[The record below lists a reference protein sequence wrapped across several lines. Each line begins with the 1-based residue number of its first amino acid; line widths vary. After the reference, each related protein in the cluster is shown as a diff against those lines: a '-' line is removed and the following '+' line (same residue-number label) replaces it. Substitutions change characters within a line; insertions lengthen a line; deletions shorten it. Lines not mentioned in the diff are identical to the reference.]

1 MAGVSLS
8 SDELELIKF
17 LEDQIHELQPL
28 VNSYFPNEEVEAV
41 NIAPVDIVA
50 KEEFGLSIADPLGL
64 DILER
69 EKVADDGYS
78 SIDEQLIITQEV
90 ILQLRM
96 AVNPEVHRS
105 LFSDELE
112 LIEFLL
118 DQIRYLQP
126 LVDGCLPD
134 DEVLPLV
141 SVVASPLFV
150 LIQDGL
156 GCLIAN
162 SEDDGLEGRRPRFYE
177 YFPLHPLT
185 DGGGPIACSSAG
197 NNKASDVLY

>member
-90 ILQLRM
+90 IL
-96 AVNPEVHRS
+96 
-105 LFSDELE
+105 
-112 LIEFLL
+112 
-118 DQIRYLQP
+118 
-126 LVDGCLPD
+126 
-134 DEVLPLV
+134 
-141 SVVASPLFV
+141 
-150 LIQDGL
+150 
-156 GCLIAN
+156 
-162 SEDDGLEGRRPRFYE
+162 
-177 YFPLHPLT
+177 
-185 DGGGPIACSSAG
+185 
-197 NNKASDVLY
+197 